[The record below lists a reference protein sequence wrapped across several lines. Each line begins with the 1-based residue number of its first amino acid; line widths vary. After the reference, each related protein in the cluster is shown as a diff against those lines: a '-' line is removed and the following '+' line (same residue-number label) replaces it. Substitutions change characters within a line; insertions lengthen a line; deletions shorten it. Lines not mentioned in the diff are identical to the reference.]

1 MHNNITTMKPIL
13 WIFFLISVIEIGS
26 TACSKKPADEPV
38 IPTAVTYTPDNTIFA
53 NPERGFYKY
62 TECEVGTGTG
72 SLNESTVRS
81 WRINDNITLIYRIY
95 YMRNFREAALTE
107 SVLAGIDNDFAAMR
121 NAGIKCI
128 LRFAYSGNENEA
140 DAPVSTIVTHLD
152 QLKPHLEN
160 NADVIAVLQAG
171 FIGAWGEG
179 YYSSNGLNSSAGR
192 YQVYDKILK
201 TLPSRR
207 MMEVRTPAYKK
218 EFFQRATNLSQD
230 EAFNMQDIARMGFHN
245 DCFLASSDDYG
256 TYQNVTADK
265 AYINRECLFVP
276 IGGET
281 CPPSGVDPADGTKAQ
296 NEMRYLRWTYLNQD
310 YYRGVNDLWKLDGSM
325 DNIMRELGYR
335 FQLLSG
341 EYSDKVAPGGAFSA
355 RIILKNLGYAALY
368 NPRLVELV
376 LKNTQTEEVFKVNTG
391 IEPRLWKPSMESEID
406 TVMGIPQ
413 DIPPGE
419 YELYLNL
426 PDPEEALYN
435 NPAYSIR
442 LANENVW
449 EETTGFNRLNIL
461 IQIDSKN
468 KGEVYSGNLFF
479 IKK

>member
-1 MHNNITTMKPIL
+1 
-13 WIFFLISVIEIGS
+13 
-26 TACSKKPADEPV
+26 
-38 IPTAVTYTPDNTIFA
+38 
-53 NPERGFYKY
+53 
-62 TECEVGTGTG
+62 
-72 SLNESTVRS
+72 
-81 WRINDNITLIYRIY
+81 
-95 YMRNFREAALTE
+95 MRNFRETALTE
-107 SVLAGIDNDFAAMR
+107 SVLTGIDNDFEAMR
-121 NAGIKCI
+121 NSGIKCI
-128 LRFAYSGNENEA
+128 LRFAYSGNENEP

-152 QLKPHLEN
+152 QMKPYLEN

-201 TLPSRR
+201 SLPARR
-207 MMEVRTPAYKK
+207 MMAVRTPAYKR
-218 EFFQRATNLSQD
+218 EFFQRATNLNPD
-230 EAFNMQDIARMGFHN
+230 EAFTMEDIARMGFHN
-245 DCFLASSDDYG
+245 DCFLASPTDYG
-256 TYQNVTADK
+256 TYQNATADK
-265 AYINRECLFVP
+265 AYLNRECLFVP

-281 CPPSGVDPADGTKAQ
+281 CPPDGVNPADGIKAQ
-296 NEMRYLRWTYLNQD
+296 GEMRNLRWTYLNQD

-341 EYSDKVAPGGAFSA
+341 EYSDKVAPGGALSA

-376 LKNTQTEEVFKVNTG
+376 LKNTETEEEYKVNTG
-391 IEPRLWKPSMESEID
+391 IEPRFWKPSMETEID
-406 TVMGIPQ
+406 TVVGIPK
-413 DIPPGE
+413 DIPEGD

-426 PDPEEALYN
+426 PDPETTLYN

-449 EETTGFNRLNIL
+449 EETTGYNRLNVL

-468 KGEVYSGNLFF
+468 KGKVYSGNLFF
-479 IKK
+479 MKK

>member
-1 MHNNITTMKPIL
+1 MKPII
-13 WIFFLISVIEIGS
+13 WIILLLSVLAIGS
-26 TACSKKPADEPV
+26 IACSKQPTEEPV
-38 IPTAVTYTPDNTIFA
+38 IPTAVSYTPDNTKFS

-62 TECEVGTGTG
+62 TECHLGTGTG
-72 SLNESTVRS
+72 SLNESTLKS

-95 YMRNFREAALTE
+95 YLKNFRESPLTDPALAD
-107 SVLAGIDNDFAAMR
+107 LDKDFDIMR

-128 LRFAYSGNENEA
+128 LRFAYSQSETEP
-140 DAPVSTIVTHLD
+140 DAPVSTILTHLD
-152 QLKPHLEN
+152 QLKPYLEKH
-160 NADVIAVLQAG
+160 ADVIAVLQAG

-201 TLPSRR
+201 TLPARR

-218 EFFQRATNLSQD
+218 EFFQRATNLSQN
-230 EAFNMQDIARMGFHN
+230 EAFNMQDIARVGFHN
-245 DCFLASSDDYG
+245 DCFLASSNDYG
-256 TYQNVTADK
+256 TYENVAADK

-281 CPPSGVDPADGTKAQ
+281 CPPSGVDPADGMKAQ

-310 YYRGVNDLWKLDGSM
+310 YYRGVNDLWELDGSM
-325 DNIMRELGYR
+325 DNILRELGYR

-341 EYSDKVAPGGAFSA
+341 EYSEKVAPGGSFSA
-355 RIILKNLGYAALY
+355 RIILKNLGYAPLY

-376 LKNTQTEEVFKVNTG
+376 LKNTQSEEVYKVNTG
-391 IEPRLWKPSMESEID
+391 IEPRLWKPSMESVID
-406 TVMGIPQ
+406 TIAGIPQ
-413 DIPPGE
+413 NMPEGE

-426 PDPEEALYN
+426 PDPEETLYN

-442 LANENVW
+442 LANENIW
-449 EETTGFNRLNIL
+449 EETTGYNKLNIL
-461 IQIDSKN
+461 IQIDSEY
-468 KGEVYSGNLFF
+468 KGEAYSGNLFF
-479 IKK
+479 MKK

>member
-1 MHNNITTMKPIL
+1 MKPII
-13 WIFFLISVIEIGS
+13 WILLLSVLSIFS
-26 TACSKKPADEPV
+26 TVCSKKTVDEPV
-38 IPTAVTYTPDNTIFA
+38 IPTSVSYIPDNTIFA

-62 TECEVGTGTG
+62 TECQLGTGTG
-72 SLNESTVRS
+72 SLNESILKS

-95 YMRNFREAALTE
+95 YLKDFRDVPLTEVALTD
-107 SVLAGIDNDFAAMR
+107 LDQDFETLR
-121 NAGIKCI
+121 KAGIKCI
-128 LRFAYSGNENEA
+128 LRFAYSSSPTEP
-140 DAPVSTIVTHLD
+140 DAPVTTITTHLD
-152 QLKPHLEN
+152 QLKPYLEEH
-160 NADVIAVLQAG
+160 ADVIAVLQAG

-201 TLPSRR
+201 TLPSSR
-207 MMEVRTPAYKK
+207 MIEVRTPAYKR
-218 EFFQRATNLSQD
+218 EFFQRSTNLSHN
-230 EAFNMQDIARMGFHN
+230 EAFSMQDIARVGFHN
-245 DCFLASSDDYG
+245 DCFLASSNDYG
-256 TYQNVTADK
+256 TYENVTIDK
-265 AYINRECLFVP
+265 AYINKECLFVP

-281 CPPSGVDPADGTKAQ
+281 CPPSGVDPADGIKAQ
-296 NEMRYLRWTYLNQD
+296 NEMRYLRFTYLNQD

-341 EYSDKVAPGGAFSA
+341 EYSDKIAPGGAFSV
-355 RIILKNLGYAALY
+355 RIVLKNLGYAPLY

-376 LKNTQTEEVFKVNTG
+376 LKNTQSEDIYKVNTG
-391 IEPRLWKPSMESEID
+391 IEPRLWKPALESVID
-406 TVMGIPQ
+406 TLVGIPQ
-413 DIPPGE
+413 DMPEGD

-426 PDPEEALYN
+426 PDAEESLYN

-449 EETTGFNRLNIL
+449 EETTGYNRLNIL
-461 IQIDSKN
+461 INIDTGN
-468 KGEVYSGNLFF
+468 NGEVYSGNLFF

>member
-1 MHNNITTMKPIL
+1 MHNKLKNMKPIL
-13 WIFFLISVIEIGS
+13 WIFFLISVVEIGS
-26 TACSKKPADEPV
+26 TACSKKPADDPV
-38 IPTAVTYTPDNTIFA
+38 IPTAVSYTPDNTIFA

-62 TECEVGTGTG
+62 TECQVGTGTG
-72 SLNESTVRS
+72 FLNESTVKS
-81 WRINDNITLIYRIY
+81 WRINDNISIIYRIY
-95 YMRNFREAALTE
+95 YLKSFRDIPLTDLAL
-107 SVLAGIDNDFAAMR
+107 ADMDKDFEAMR

-128 LRFAYSGNENEA
+128 LRFAYSESENEP
-140 DAPVSTIVTHLD
+140 DAPVSTIMTHLD
-152 QLKPHLEN
+152 QLKPYLEK

-201 TLPSRR
+201 TLPPRR

-218 EFFQRATNLSQD
+218 EFFQRSTNLSAD
-230 EAFNMQDIARMGFHN
+230 EAFSMQNIARVGFHN
-245 DCFLASSDDYG
+245 DCFLASADDYG

-281 CPPSGVDPADGTKAQ
+281 CPPSGVDPADGIKAQ

-355 RIILKNLGYAALY
+355 RIILKNLGYAALF

-376 LKNTQTEEVFKVNTG
+376 LKNTQTEEVYSVNTG
-391 IEPRLWKPSMESEID
+391 IDPRLWKPSMEIEID
-406 TVMGIPQ
+406 TVVGIPRDMPQ
-413 DIPPGE
+413 GD

-426 PDPEEALYN
+426 PDPEETIYN

-449 EETTGFNRLNIL
+449 EETTGYNKLNIL
-461 IQIDSKN
+461 IQIDTKN
-468 KGEVYSGNLFF
+468 KGEVYSGNLIL